1 MTIFLHELRRNRL
14 ALCIWSAAI
23 AFMLAVCVF
32 IYPEMEAQ
40 MAEMG
45 DMFANM
51 GSFSDALGMGSL
63 NIGEFMGY
71 FALECGEMLG
81 LGGAIFAAI
90 LGAGILSKEEKGGT
104 ADLLLSHPISRT
116 KVVGEKVLAVMT
128 EITILNLATFIIV
141 CFSVLAIGEE
151 LDVKLL
157 GLIFLAFL
165 LLQFEIAAI
174 SIGVSSLVVRGGAGI
189 GIGVT
194 VLFYFLNLI
203 SNLTESLEFFKYVTP
218 YGYADGGY
226 ILNNDAI
233 SIKYLAVG
241 VAIAAI
247 CIALAFVRYRKKD
260 IR

>member
-1 MTIFLHELRRNRL
+1 MTIFLHELRRNRIS
-14 ALCIWSAAI
+14 LCIWSAAI
-23 AFMLAVCVF
+23 SFMLAVCVF

-51 GSFSDALGMGSL
+51 GSFSDALGMENL
-63 NIGEFMGY
+63 NIGEFMGF

-90 LGAGILSKEEKGGT
+90 LGAGILSKEEKGRT

-116 KVVGEKVLAVMT
+116 RVVGEKILAVMA
-128 EITILNLATFIIV
+128 EITILNAATFIIT
-141 CFSVLAIGEE
+141 CISVLAIGEE
-151 LDVKLL
+151 LNIKLL

-165 LLQFEIAAI
+165 ILQFEIAAI
-174 SIGVSSLVVRGGAGI
+174 SIGVSSVVIRGGAGI

-203 SNLTESLEFFKYVTP
+203 SNLTESLEFFKYITP
-218 YGYADGGY
+218 YGYADGGA
-226 ILNNDAI
+226 ILNDEAI
-233 SIKYLAVG
+233 NIKYLVIG
-241 VAIAAI
+241 LAIAAL
-247 CIALAFVRYRKKD
+247 CIALAFIRYRKKD
-260 IR
+260 IK